1 MTQVTC
7 SGYELEQLGKSTEE
21 MKDVTRIDFSNNGL
35 ADVTTIKDLTRL
47 TRLNLSNNRIKNFAV
62 FATEDAFPNL

>member
-1 MTQVTC
+1 
-7 SGYELEQLGKSTEE
+7 